1 MMKRLFATL
10 VFVLALAAAP
20 FAAQASNL
28 APGSDAPA
36 FSATGVDGET
46 VDLAALKGKT
56 VVMEWS
62 NHECPYV
69 KKHYDSGNMQ
79 EIQKV
84 ATADENLVW
93 ITVVSSAPGKQGN
106 VDAETA
112 QKLTAERGAHPTH
125 VVLDE
130 TGAIGREYGALTT
143 PHIFIIDTAGKLAYM
158 GAIDDQPTARG
169 EPAEAQNYVLA
180 ALENMKNGEAPNP
193 PMTKPY
199 GCSIKY

>member
-1 MMKRLFATL
+1 MMKQIFTL
-10 VFVLALAAAP
+10 AAFVLALALVP
-20 FAAQASNL
+20 VAAQAATL
-28 APGSDAPA
+28 APGDDAPV

-56 VVMEWS
+56 VVLEWT

-69 KKHYDSGNMQ
+69 VKHYETGNMQ
-79 EIQKV
+79 KV
-84 ATADENLVW
+84 QESATSDDDTVW
-93 ITVVSSAPGKQGN
+93 VTVVSSAPGKQGH

-112 QKLTAERGAHPTH
+112 KKLTMDRGAAPSH

-130 TGAIGREYGALTT
+130 TGEIGQAYGALTT
-143 PHIFIIDTAGKLAYM
+143 PHMFVIDTQGKLAYM

-169 EPAEAQNYVLA
+169 DTSGANNYVLA
-180 ALENMKNGEAPNP
+180 ALDSIRNGEAPNP

-199 GCSIKY
+199 GCSVKY